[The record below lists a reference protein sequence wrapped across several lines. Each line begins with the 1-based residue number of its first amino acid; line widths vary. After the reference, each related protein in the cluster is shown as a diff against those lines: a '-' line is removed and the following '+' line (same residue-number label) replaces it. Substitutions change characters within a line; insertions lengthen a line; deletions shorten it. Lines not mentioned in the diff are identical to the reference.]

1 MSPELLVILQASAT
15 AQAADGMVV
24 SNSVPI
30 YARDFSDL
38 PSTEAYTAAIRQMA
52 KDLTALRDA
61 PVLDADYSGPA
72 LLVGQVATEMFAR
85 VLAPNLTGQRGP
97 LGDATDRVQ
106 LRALEDR
113 MNRPILP
120 AYMSVVDDP
129 TVKAFNRQE
138 ADRVLQHRRSG
149 HSGKAGSPWLTVGC

>member
-30 YARDFSDL
+30 YVRDFSDL

-61 PVLDADYSGPA
+61 PSSRCGLLRSRR

-97 LGDATDRVQ
+97 LGTQWTERDSGARRSPEPSDS
-106 LRALEDR
+106 
-113 MNRPILP
+113 
-120 AYMSVVDDP
+120 SVVH
-129 TVKAFNRQE
+129 VR
-138 ADRVLQHRRSG
+138 G
-149 HSGKAGSPWLTVGC
+149 G